1 LFTCTRKKTKA
12 ITCND
17 FLAPPHTWLGFPVPG
32 KKREQQTA
40 AIFFRL
46 PGTKSQKGQNR
57 PCHFFWRLES
67 ASPISFF
74 LSFFFFFFFLPGAQ
88 AS

>member
-1 LFTCTRKKTKA
+1 MKATTR
-12 ITCND
+12 ND

-57 PCHFFWRLES
+57 PCHFFSGAWKALLL
-67 ASPISFF
+67 F
-74 LSFFFFFFFLPGAQ
+74 LSFFFFFFLPGAQ